1 MAENCHTNENLDID
15 ILIDSKF
22 YRNFF
27 NENVFNANEGPV
39 VMETCLDWM
48 LGGRVT
54 TDYTHNNAV
63 ENVFQ
68 ITTAQIDTTPD
79 LIKENDKS
87 LIESIKI
94 FWKVEYTSIHAEQ
107 DSFIKN
113 FENSVEHQD
122 SRYTVKLRWKG
133 EYKNIPDNFVPARN
147 RLLSLL
153 KHLSKNPEHLKC
165 YNTIIKDQERMALSN
180 LLRILKL

>member
-15 ILIDSKF
+15 ILIDKF
-22 YRNFF
+22 YWKFF
-27 NENVFNANEGPV
+27 NGNLINANEGPV
-39 VMETCLDWM
+39 VMETCLDWV

-94 FWKVEYTSIHAEQ
+94 FWKVEDTSIHAEQ
-107 DSFIKN
+107 DTFIKN
-113 FENSVEHQD
+113 FENSVEYKD
-122 SRYTVKLRWKG
+122 S
-133 EYKNIPDNFVPARN
+133 
-147 RLLSLL
+147 
-153 KHLSKNPEHLKC
+153 
-165 YNTIIKDQERMALSN
+165 
-180 LLRILKL
+180 